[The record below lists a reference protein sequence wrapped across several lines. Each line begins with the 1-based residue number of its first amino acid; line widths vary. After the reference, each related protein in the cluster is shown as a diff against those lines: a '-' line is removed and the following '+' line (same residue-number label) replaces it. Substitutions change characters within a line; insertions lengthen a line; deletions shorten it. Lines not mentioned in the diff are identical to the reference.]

1 MALPSS
7 GAIRMSQINSELG
20 RNAAAPISL
29 GSAEDGGYVAINSC
43 SPSRPSSANSAA
55 MSEWR
60 GYNHTFACCNAP
72 SISSNSSTSSSI
84 TINVSYSNC
93 TAMHVEYSSNGGSS
107 WSNNTG
113 GCEGTKTISG
123 LSAST
128 TYLIRVRITC
138 TSTNGY
144 SGYSNQLSITTGA
157 GCPAYGTYLSQ
168 FCSGCTLY
176 YRYANG
182 SCGTYDTSQGCT
194 TACGGCCC
202 SPANGT
208 YLSQYCSG
216 YNLYY
221 TYSDGCNGTY
231 STLIE
236 SNSASCG
243 YVPPASDCY
252 NFYSD
257 GSGWW
262 QGTDCNNNRVEGW
275 ACCWGEYLFCGFE
288 IAYGGYGN
296 LNEVCGSG
304 VCPTP
309 DMPILIAPNTWVMA
323 GDLKVGDYVYTKH
336 EHTGEWGSYQV
347 TLANPATNI
356 VSQTV
361 IGGKTLKVSSNH
373 KFLTES
379 MGFVALSELWVGAK
393 VQTIDGIAEIE
404 SIEELGELPVIQI
417 EVDQAHTYVIEDVVS
432 HNRKQGIV

>member
-1 MALPSS
+1 MAIGTGQVSMT
-7 GAIRMSQINSELG
+7 AINLELG
-20 RNAAAPISL
+20 RSSNSQISL
-29 GSAEDGGYVAINSC
+29 DAAENGSYAAINSC
-43 SPSRPSSANSAA
+43 SPSRPSSSNPAS

-84 TINVSYSNC
+84 TINISYSNC
-93 TAMHVEYSSNGGSS
+93 STMHVEYSSNDGSS
-107 WSNNTG
+107 WSTNTG

-138 TSTNGY
+138 TSTGGY

-168 FCSGCTLY
+168 FCSGCNLY

-182 SCGTYDTSQGCT
+182 SCGTYDVNQGCT

-202 SPANGT
+202 SPAYGT

-236 SNSASCG
+236 GNSASCG
-243 YVPPASDCY
+243 YTPPASDCY

-257 GSGWW
+257 GSGPW

-309 DMPILIAPNTWVMA
+309 DMSILIAPNTWVMA

-347 TLANPATNI
+347 TLANPATNT

-404 SIEELGELPVIQI
+404 SIEDLGELPVIQI

-432 HNRKQGIV
+432 HNRKEQIV

>member
-7 GAIRMSQINSELG
+7 GTIAMSQINTELG
-20 RNAAAPISL
+20 RSAGNTISL
-29 GSAEDGGYVAINSC
+29 DSAENGSYAAINQC
-43 SPSRPSSANSAA
+43 SPSRPSSDNPAA

-84 TINVSYSNC
+84 TINISYSNC
-93 TAMHVEYSSNGGSS
+93 STMHVEYSSNDGSS
-107 WSNNTG
+107 WSTNTG

-138 TSTNGY
+138 TSTGGY

-168 FCSGCTLY
+168 FCSGCNLY

-182 SCGTYDTSQGCT
+182 SCGTYDVNQGCT

-202 SPANGT
+202 SPAYGT

-236 SNSASCG
+236 GNSASCG
-243 YVPPASDCY
+243 YTPPASDCY

-257 GSGWW
+257 GSGPW

-309 DMPILIAPNTWVMA
+309 DMSILIAPNTWVMA

-347 TLANPATNI
+347 TLANPATNT

-373 KFLTES
+373 RFLTES
-379 MGFVALSELWVGAK
+379 MGFVPLSELWVGAK

-432 HNRKQGIV
+432 HNRKEQIV